1 MEKIKTD
8 FNEDLDYRRK
18 KTINPKKRE
27 AMLNWET
34 EIFVDFCR
42 KNISEETRQLITKDS
57 YSEILEE
64 LLDKYT
70 DIIDILEIK
79 SFIDYYGIFQANFDY
94 FKINDEPLN
103 NDKITN
109 EDVNYQI
116 LFKTLIKI
124 DMNSKKLNYSF
135 FQSKEEQTFQVC
147 ASPFGLEQIID
158 TMIDL
163 TIIPSSQ
170 ETDNSFTF
178 DVQHLNLEHYEMEN
192 LNYLLKQ
199 RNELKKIEMI
209 CDENSFLQSLTIDK
223 NKTSLN
229 NVEFENLI
237 HEIISQ
243 ILYDREELAKH
254 YKKEQE
260 EEESN
265 T

>member
-1 MEKIKTD
+1 MPKTRV
-8 FNEDLDYRRK
+8 LPSSAK
-18 KTINPKKRE
+18 
-27 AMLNWET
+27 
-34 EIFVDFCR
+34 CG
-42 KNISEETRQLITKDS
+42 
-57 YSEILEE
+57 IL
-64 LLDKYT
+64 T
-70 DIIDILEIK
+70 
-79 SFIDYYGIFQANFDY
+79 G
-94 FKINDEPLN
+94 PLPVGHM
-103 NDKITN
+103 IAAG
-109 EDVNYQI
+109 VVRI
-116 LFKTLIKI
+116 P
-124 DMNSKKLNYSF
+124 S
-135 FQSKEEQTFQVC
+135 
-147 ASPFGLEQIID
+147 GIID

-170 ETDNSFTF
+170 ETDKCFTF
-178 DVQHLNLEHYEMEN
+178 DVTHLNLEHYEMEN

-237 HEIISQ
+237 HAIISQ

-254 YKKEQE
+254 YKKEQQE

>member
-1 MEKIKTD
+1 MEQNDINFSLD
-8 FNEDLDYRRK
+8 FDRK
-18 KTINPKKRE
+18 RTINSKKRE

-124 DMNSKKLNYSF
+124 DMNSKKLNYRF

-147 ASPFGLEQIID
+147 PNRLEQIID

-170 ETDNSFTF
+170 ETDKCFTF
-178 DVQHLNLEHYEMEN
+178 DVTHLNLEHYEMEN

-237 HEIISQ
+237 HAIISQ